1 MTNETSGTPHEKRL
15 SRRRAVIT
23 LCTGAGVIAGVG
35 AISGTAAAWRRN
47 DVQFNDC
54 REVVMIVSLADI
66 NRSPPTVANVIVETA
81 DGDLE
86 CRTQEFTPETVTM
99 RQYRQDDAPILT
111 YAVDDDEKIL
121 GVILYNYTEDEDRF
135 VRESPLRLNPN
146 RCANTPETPDAADA
160 DCANN
165 AYVESDDILS
175 EDERVDTTEDR
186 DSNETTGQNGNTNE
200 HQDGSGTSG
209 GTGNGSSNNAE
220 NDTRDDSRDSS
231 ESGNEDDS
239 RLDSESAND
248 DDGTHRSESG
258 LFTLLMRIIS
268 RFIRAITRLM
278 GGN

>member
-1 MTNETSGTPHEKRL
+1 MTNETSGTSHEERL

-81 DGDLE
+81 EGDLE

-99 RQYRQDDAPILT
+99 RQYRQDDAPMLT

-121 GVILYNYTEDEDRF
+121 GVILHNYTEDEDRF

-146 RCANTPETPDAADA
+146 ECANTSGTPDAADA
-160 DCANN
+160 DCARNT
-165 AYVESDDILS
+165 YVESDDIRS
-175 EDERVDTTEDR
+175 EDERVDTTEDH
-186 DSNETTGQNGNTNE
+186 DSNESTGQNGSTND
-200 HQDGSGTSG
+200 HQDGSGSSG
-209 GTGNGSSNNAE
+209 GTGNGSSNNGE
-220 NDTRDDSRDSS
+220 SGNDDDSRP
-231 ESGNEDDS
+231 
-239 RLDSESAND
+239 DSESAN

-258 LFTLLMRIIS
+258 LLNLLMRIIT
-268 RFIRAITRLM
+268 RLIRALTRLI